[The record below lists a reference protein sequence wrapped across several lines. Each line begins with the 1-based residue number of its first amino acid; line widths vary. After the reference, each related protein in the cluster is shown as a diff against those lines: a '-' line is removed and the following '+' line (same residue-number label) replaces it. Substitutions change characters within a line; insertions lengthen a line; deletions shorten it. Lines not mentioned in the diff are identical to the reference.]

1 MARIQELTM
10 ARGNRALL
18 LIALLAGL
26 ISAIL
31 VFVTLANSES
41 EGGTSNTPASAS
53 AVVVARQDIAA
64 GTEITGQ
71 MVEVKQVPDSLLV
84 PGAFASTESGGR
96 RGRTV
101 PDCEGGPDHSGEGGR
116 RA

>member
-10 ARGNRALL
+10 ARGNRVLL

-41 EGGTSNTPASAS
+41 DSGTSNIASQRFRRS
-53 AVVVARQDIAA
+53 RCEA
-64 GTEITGQ
+64 GHC
-71 MVEVKQVPDSLLV
+71 
-84 PGAFASTESGGR
+84 R
-96 RGRTV
+96 RR
-101 PDCEGGPDHSGEGGR
+101 
-116 RA
+116 